1 MMPETIAGADGSE
14 HSRRALKW
22 ATSEAEAS
30 HAPLAV
36 LSVHHWRAVT
46 HPESDLDQRPGA
58 GE

>member
-14 HSRRALKW
+14 HSRRALEW
-22 ATSEAEAS
+22 ATSEAEAR

-36 LSVHHWRAVT
+36 LSVHRWRAVT

>member
-1 MMPETIAGADGSE
+1 MMPETIAGTDGSE
-14 HSRRALKW
+14 YSRRARER